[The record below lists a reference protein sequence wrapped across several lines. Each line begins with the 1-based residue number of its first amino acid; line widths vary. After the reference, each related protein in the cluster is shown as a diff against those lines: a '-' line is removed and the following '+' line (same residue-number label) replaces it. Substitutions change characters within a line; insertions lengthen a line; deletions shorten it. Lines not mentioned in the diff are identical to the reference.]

1 MFCSTFDLMH
11 IREAYQDIRTA
22 LSGLYESREAS
33 VMADM
38 VMEEITGWNRSA
50 RLVHFDHEMNE
61 EQLTTMENCK
71 KELLNGRPI
80 QYVLGHA
87 WFCDMRFRVDERAL
101 IPRPETAELIHLI
114 KSLYQDMPI
123 RNHYTI
129 RALDIGTGSGCIAI
143 SLKKYFPEWEVWSL
157 DKSQAA
163 LELAKQNA
171 VLLDAAVHFEAY
183 DILNDS
189 RSTNWKSFDLIVS
202 NPPYI
207 PAAESRQM
215 AKHVLEH
222 EPHLA
227 LFTTNENPLEF
238 YEAILDFGDLHL
250 LRGGMMFFETHMDYA
265 EDVAKLME
273 EHDFTEV
280 TIHKDMQGKDR
291 MVYGTR
297 GGSSL

>member
-1 MFCSTFDLMH
+1 MH
-11 IREAYQDIRTA
+11 IREAYQDIRTT
-22 LSGLYESREAS
+22 LSELYESREAS

-38 VMEEITGWNRSA
+38 VLEEVTGWDRSA
-50 RLVHFDHEMNE
+50 RLVHFDSELDE
-61 EQLTTMENCK
+61 EQLVKFENCK

-80 QYVLGHA
+80 QYVLGHT

-101 IPRPETAELIHLI
+101 IPRPETEELIHLI
-114 KSLYQDMPI
+114 KQQYQENPV
-123 RNHYTI
+123 RNDYTF

-157 DKSQAA
+157 DKSQGA
-163 LELAKQNA
+163 LELARQNA
-171 VLLDAAVHFEAY
+171 VLLETEVHFAAY
-183 DILNDS
+183 DILNDP
-189 RSTNWKSFDLIVS
+189 RTTDWKSFDLIVS

-207 PAAESRQM
+207 PAAESREM
-215 AKHVLEH
+215 AKHVLDH
-222 EPHLA
+222 EPHMA
-227 LFTTNENPLEF
+227 LFTTQENPLEF

-280 TIHKDMQGKDR
+280 IIHKDMQGKDR

>member
-1 MFCSTFDLMH
+1 MH
-11 IREAYQDIRTA
+11 IREAYQDIRTT
-22 LSGLYESREAS
+22 LSELYESREAS

-38 VMEEITGWNRSA
+38 VLEEVTGWDRSA
-50 RLVHFDHEMNE
+50 RLVHFDSELDE
-61 EQLTTMENCK
+61 EQLVKFENCK

-80 QYVLGHA
+80 QYVLGHT

-101 IPRPETAELIHLI
+101 IPRPETEELIHLI
-114 KSLYQDMPI
+114 KQQYQETPV
-123 RNHYTI
+123 RNDYTF

-157 DKSQAA
+157 DKSQGA
-163 LELAKQNA
+163 LELARQNA
-171 VLLDAAVHFEAY
+171 VLLETEVHFAAY
-183 DILNDS
+183 DILNDP
-189 RSTNWKSFDLIVS
+189 RTTDWKSIDLIVS

-207 PAAESRQM
+207 PAAESREM
-215 AKHVLEH
+215 AKHVLDH
-222 EPHLA
+222 EPHMA
-227 LFTTNENPLEF
+227 LFTTQENPLEF

-280 TIHKDMQGKDR
+280 IIHKDMQGKDR